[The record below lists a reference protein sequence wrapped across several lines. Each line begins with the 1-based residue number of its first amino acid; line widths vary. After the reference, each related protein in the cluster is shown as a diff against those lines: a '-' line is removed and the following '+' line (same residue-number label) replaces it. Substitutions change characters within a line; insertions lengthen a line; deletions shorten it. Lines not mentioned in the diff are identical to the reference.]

1 VKLFWANADCGH
13 RNPEQLS
20 RFKPGE
26 IIQLKHSVK
35 GTRMLHHDIL
45 SFSYPHGLYAAAKR
59 KPGPGRSSVGFVLG
73 TRVFALWREDQHY
86 YSAIVQKRLGKDTY
100 LVQFDDDESEVKVSL
115 SQMRLCEKLQPRD
128 SVILKTDS
136 VLVSDFRKDGSFTV
150 KKLVDF
156 SAVKISAY
164 DIHEEWGDRKLL
176 DSEIVC
182 ALN

>member
-1 VKLFWANADCGH
+1 
-13 RNPEQLS
+13 
-20 RFKPGE
+20 
-26 IIQLKHSVK
+26 
-35 GTRMLHHDIL
+35 MLHHDIL

-164 DIHEEWGDRKLL
+164 DIREEWGDRKLL

-182 ALN
+182 ALKN